1 MESRYAL
8 TAIYLKTPY
17 LAYAGYIQEIPEIDA
32 VHYSLEEVKREIE
45 SKLDHWKSETGID
58 YRLMEENR
66 NF

>member
-1 MESRYAL
+1 MESRTTL

-17 LAYAGYIQEIPEIDA
+17 LVYAGYIQEIPEIDA
-32 VHYSLEEVKREIE
+32 VHHLLEEVKRELE
-45 SKLDHWKSETGID
+45 SKLYNWQSETGID